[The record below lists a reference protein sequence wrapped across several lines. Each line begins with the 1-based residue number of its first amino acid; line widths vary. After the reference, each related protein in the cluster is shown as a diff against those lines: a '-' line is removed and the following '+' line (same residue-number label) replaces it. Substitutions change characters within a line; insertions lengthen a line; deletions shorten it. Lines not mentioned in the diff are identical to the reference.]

1 MEMATFPDDS
11 HLQCCIFVFRLLT
24 LYNVQIRYVSPP
36 SLQMPVH
43 IMQFVASKGI
53 SQDKFDTL
61 EDALSETDV
70 LYMTRIQRERF
81 SSQEEYEN
89 VSMLVY
95 AKCFSNV
102 YH

>member
-1 MEMATFPDDS
+1 MLTRLHGATS
-11 HLQCCIFVFRLLT
+11 QKTAIFNVAFVFFRLLT

-36 SLQMPVH
+36 SLTMPVH

-53 SQDKFDTL
+53 SQDTFDTL
-61 EDALSETDV
+61 EDALPETDV

-89 VSMLVY
+89 VSMLVNT
-95 AKCFSNV
+95 KCF
-102 YH
+102 